1 MADDLWNS
9 GKKEEAENIWRAQII
24 FLASAFDF
32 YMHELT
38 KYGLCQIYE
47 EQWDRTEKYE
57 NIQVKMKD
65 VEEALKSG
73 EEIDWF
79 LEYINSY
86 YQGMTMVSFDAVKEQ
101 CNLLG
106 MKVPEIADKAFY
118 KRGADEKT
126 KEKLKRRLNELFNRR
141 NIIAH
146 QTDRTHEDAQR
157 LEITK
162 EIAAGFIED
171 VEQIVQAMEEEA
183 ETKTA

>member
-101 CNLLG
+101 CNLF
-106 MKVPEIADKAFY
+106 VYYA
-118 KRGADEKT
+118 
-126 KEKLKRRLNELFNRR
+126 
-141 NIIAH
+141 
-146 QTDRTHEDAQR
+146 
-157 LEITK
+157 
-162 EIAAGFIED
+162 
-171 VEQIVQAMEEEA
+171 
-183 ETKTA
+183 